1 MKTIGMIAGNGRFP
15 FLVAQEIKKQ
25 GDKVVAVALKE
36 EADKGIENLCDE
48 TVWLSVGKIQI

>member
-1 MKTIGMIAGNGRFP
+1 MIAGNGRFP